1 MVDLITT
8 LALVFISAGALL
20 LIANHF
26 SLSSVPFYILAGI
39 VVGGLG
45 FIDQPELLELAQWG
59 IAFLVFVFGVSLDFS
74 SLGTVIRDGEIMT
87 GVQILVIG
95 PSSFGVGLLLGFAPL
110 DALYFSVAA
119 TLSST
124 IVGTGLR
131 KADIR
136 DNLVHGRLAK
146 SVHFLQDILAVVL
159 ILVVGTEAFVADNV
173 AMNLGYGVMLLAA
186 AGIVHRY
193 LFDQLSRLSAGSQEL
208 MLMTSISILIAFLAF
223 AEFIG
228 LSIVVGAF
236 AAGLAIKREV
246 SNLGMLNGIES
257 IKDFFATIFFV
268 TIGALVSTP
277 TLDVLVVSLT
287 LIALTAIIKPLV
299 MIVTL
304 LWEGYDARTASL
316 TSFSL
321 DQVSEF
327 ALFIAIGALIEGA
340 ISSTLFDAIILAA
353 ALTMITSAYT
363 RKHDHQLYDRL
374 LRHLVGRAQTRKID
388 ERSRITS
395 LPTDPIVIAG
405 FGRQGRRIAHACKE
419 AGRECVVIEN
429 DPAMLSSL
437 SEQCDNY
444 VFGDAMHSY
453 TWEKAGLDEARLVVS
468 TINQRPVSERILQ
481 FETNAD
487 VILRADDAGDARAL
501 LDQGALYVA
510 VPDVL
515 AADQLVERVSAVID
529 DPDSIRN
536 VEPEHREELQT
547 LSELGFSSLADE
559 DPG

>member
-39 VVGGLG
+39 LVGG

-87 GVQILVIG
+87 GVQLLVIG
-95 PSSFGVGLLLGFAPL
+95 PLSFVVGLLLGLVPL

-136 DNLVHGRLAK
+136 ENLVHGRLAK
-146 SVHFLQDILAVVL
+146 SVHFLQDILAVGL
-159 ILVVGTEAFVADNV
+159 ILVLSTEAFMADNI
-173 AMNLGYGVMLLAA
+173 AMKIGYGVMLLAA

-193 LFDQLSRLSAGSQEL
+193 LFDLFSRLAEDSQEL
-208 MLMTSISILIAFLAF
+208 MLMTSISILIVFLAA

-257 IKDFFATIFFV
+257 IKDFFAAIFFV
-268 TIGALVSTP
+268 TIGALVSPP
-277 TLDVLVVSLT
+277 TIDVFIVSLT
-287 LIALTAIIKPLV
+287 LIVLTAVLKPLV
-299 MIVTL
+299 MVFTL
-304 LWEGYDARTASL
+304 IWEGYDARTASL
-316 TSFSL
+316 TSLSL

-327 ALFIAIGALIEGA
+327 ALFIAIGALIEGV

-363 RKHDHQLYDRL
+363 RKHDNQLYDRL

-388 ERSRITS
+388 ERSRINT
-395 LPTDPIVIAG
+395 PEDHVIIAG
-405 FGRQGRRIAHACKE
+405 FGRQGRRIAHACRE

-429 DPAMLSSL
+429 DPAMLDSL
-437 SEQCDNY
+437 AEQCDNY
-444 VFGDAMHSY
+444 VFGDAMGRY
-453 TWEKAGLDEARLVVS
+453 TWEKAGINEASLVVS
-468 TINQRPVSERILQ
+468 TINQRPVSERILD
-481 FETNAD
+481 FDAGD
-487 VILRADDAGDARAL
+487 MILRADDAADARAL
-501 LDQGALYVA
+501 LDRGALYVA
-510 VPDVL
+510 VPDIL
-515 AADQLVERVSAVID
+515 ASDQLADRVSKVIE
-529 DPDSIRN
+529 DPDSTRE
-536 VEPEHREELQT
+536 VEPEHRAELRT
-547 LSELGFSSLADE
+547 LSELGFSSLANE
-559 DPG
+559 DPA